1 MSVKKSLSPPGSGRM
16 TILKTVCCVAVA
28 LISVEIAITSI
39 LSTFFHLF
47 RSFTGNKLKYRNFQ

>member
-47 RSFTGNKLKYRNFQ
+47 RSSNLSQEIN